1 MHAQIQNFRGLTAA
15 EINLEKVALVAGQ
28 NGAGKTS
35 ALLPVACALS
45 GITTPLGLRKTDGGM
60 LVKTG
65 ASKALVAVSNGE
77 NSVSIEWPKGD
88 RVTKGDRPP
97 AASEVATGLINVAE
111 MTTAD
116 RSKFLTDLL
125 KIEPTREDFD
135 KACRAVGLM
144 GDTQKIWD
152 TIERDGWDATQVKSQ
167 NKGREQKGAWQQVT
181 KDGSYG
187 SKKAEAWMPTGWDDA
202 LASRSLDTLESDVAA
217 AKSELEFSIGKLAVS
232 EDEFAR
238 LSELADGMESAR
250 EKRDVARQAVTARD
264 DVHKAAST
272 TRNACEP
279 ATDAAGLPCPS
290 CGTKLENKAGPGGVG
305 RVLVEAVALSKAEL
319 DKRRAAIASADGT
332 LNKAATELSEART
345 ALQSA
350 EASLLAAEKAQ
361 AEIESGATT
370 DGTSAAEA
378 DAMRET
384 VRRAEISLSAFTT
397 KKEADRIHGAIQR
410 NELLVGVLSESGVRR
425 EVLLRKLAEFNTSMS
440 IRCKTAKWS
449 PVTVSDSLTVEYGGR
464 SYSMLSGSEKFRA
477 SVTLQIEIAALD
489 GSDAV
494 VIDGADILDRAG
506 RSGLMAA
513 AVAWGKPALIG
524 MTMPSVDD
532 LPDLSARGVGFSY
545 WVEAGN
551 FNGKVGA

>member
-15 EINLEKVALVAGQ
+15 EINLEKVALVAGH

-65 ASKALVAVSNGE
+65 ASKALVSITNGE

-97 AASEVATGLINVAE
+97 AASEVATGLVNVAE

-125 KIEPTREDFD
+125 KIEPAREDFD
-135 KACRAVGLM
+135 AACKKVGLM
-144 GDTQKIWD
+144 GDTQKVWE
-152 TIERDGWDATQVKSQ
+152 TIERDGWDATHGKGQ

-181 KDGSYG
+181 KDGAYG
-187 SKKAEAWMPTGWDDA
+187 AKKAEAWMPTGWDDA

-217 AKSELEFSIGKLAVS
+217 AKSELEFAIGKLAVS
-232 EDEFAR
+232 EGEFAR
-238 LSELADGMESAR
+238 LAELANGAHAAC
-250 EKRDVARQAVTARD
+250 EKRDAAREIVTAKEAEYTAAQ
-264 DVHKAAST
+264 KART
-272 TRNACEP
+272 DCEE
-279 ATDAAGLPCPS
+279 ATDSLGLPCPS

-305 RVLVEAVALSKAEL
+305 RVLVEAVTLSKAEL
-319 DKRRAAIASADGT
+319 DKRRSAIASADGT
-332 LNKAATELSEART
+332 LNKSKADLGEARA
-345 ALQSA
+345 ALRDTESA
-350 EASLLAAEKAQ
+350 LLAAEKAQ
-361 AEIESGATT
+361 AEIDAGATT
-370 DGTSAAEA
+370 DGTSATEV

-384 VRRAEISLSAFTT
+384 VRRAEISLTAFTT

-410 NELLVGVLSESGVRR
+410 NELLIGVLSESGVRR
-425 EVLLRKLAEFNTSMS
+425 EVLLRKLAEFNTMMA
-440 IRCKTAKWS
+440 IRCHTAKWS

-477 SVTLQIEIAALD
+477 SVTLQFAIAELD

-506 RSGLMAA
+506 RTGLMAA

-532 LPDLSARGVGFSY
+532 VPDLSARGVGFSY